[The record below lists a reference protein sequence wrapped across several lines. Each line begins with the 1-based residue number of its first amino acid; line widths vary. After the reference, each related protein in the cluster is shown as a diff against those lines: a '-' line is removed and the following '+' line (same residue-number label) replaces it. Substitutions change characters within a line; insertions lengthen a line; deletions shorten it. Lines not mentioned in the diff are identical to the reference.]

1 MLRRNSAKVERR
13 PLCRSRSTGSVARNP
28 VCDLVSIE
36 PVDAQRDA
44 QIAALRSFH
53 KANSN
58 ADNREKRLGM
68 IMPPNKQVL
77 RPIPRSH
84 SFTNGPDV
92 IDHARTSNEDKT
104 ADTPK
109 DDGIQRRQSVRF
121 AGPNARPKKDPAL
134 RAQGALSDNTGLL
147 CRPRESLYIK
157 SHDRPATLINTPR
170 DGALVSGCDP
180 NHQGFDRAL
189 TRTQGR
195 LRKSQSMFNT
205 SLPSFSDTHNAGE
218 SVYGFS
224 TWNSVSLPPPLHTGI
239 ESERLC
245 RQQFRAPKSMS
256 FLRLHSGKGL
266 LGGHRNSGSLNL
278 GRSRPNLL
286 DDKNGMKR
294 RPSLFFR
301 PKNKRTDDGQGHAS
315 SLQSRSSHCAPNTS
329 AISSETP
336 TPKKSGLRGTARK
349 VSKSV
354 RCKIRGMFGR
364 SKNSNTTSS
373 DGANKETDTNSY
385 QGSDLSTHDASLS
398 RVQSHVPSLHSV
410 SSNPYLCSR
419 QGSLESVELGG
430 NEVDGEKSRVTSWTN
445 SSMHTALDYGQDG
458 EWEPQ
463 RLSVIDEGINL
474 QSSQRWQTATGNER
488 IYSALVKRLDDMSKQ
503 QTSENHTESTHG
515 TQDSE
520 ALSHG
525 KHDTRSSF
533 YTRDDDDVFRNAE
546 KSPQFCC
553 SGTQPVSLDEAVTKW
568 KAETA
573 SAGPPGSPETV
584 TSVSNYLFRTQSPYK
599 RALRQSINASNE
611 EQHRAINVRYLSS
624 LSALSLPTRRPTPDN
639 TEGDFRL
646 TSAESVY
653 SRSSDNETI
662 LLGHNQEGEQQPQDI
677 GAEVLCDNGSS
688 SPTQA
693 HLREVSSASS
703 VEWKTWLSANVSKL
717 EAGTGSKEFA
727 DAQAWNPWITIG
739 HVREQAEIEPILCQS
754 RLSSQASISSCD
766 YIDNAETM
774 KTDSPKQNAK
784 QHAKPTFSEA
794 APQ

>member
-1 MLRRNSAKVERR
+1 
-13 PLCRSRSTGSVARNP
+13 
-28 VCDLVSIE
+28 
-36 PVDAQRDA
+36 
-44 QIAALRSFH
+44 
-53 KANSN
+53 
-58 ADNREKRLGM
+58 
-68 IMPPNKQVL
+68 
-77 RPIPRSH
+77 
-84 SFTNGPDV
+84 
-92 IDHARTSNEDKT
+92 
-104 ADTPK
+104 
-109 DDGIQRRQSVRF
+109 
-121 AGPNARPKKDPAL
+121 
-134 RAQGALSDNTGLL
+134 
-147 CRPRESLYIK
+147 
-157 SHDRPATLINTPR
+157 
-170 DGALVSGCDP
+170 
-180 NHQGFDRAL
+180 
-189 TRTQGR
+189 
-195 LRKSQSMFNT
+195 
-205 SLPSFSDTHNAGE
+205 
-218 SVYGFS
+218 
-224 TWNSVSLPPPLHTGI
+224 
-239 ESERLC
+239 
-245 RQQFRAPKSMS
+245 
-256 FLRLHSGKGL
+256 
-266 LGGHRNSGSLNL
+266 
-278 GRSRPNLL
+278 
-286 DDKNGMKR
+286 
-294 RPSLFFR
+294 
-301 PKNKRTDDGQGHAS
+301 
-315 SLQSRSSHCAPNTS
+315 
-329 AISSETP
+329 
-336 TPKKSGLRGTARK
+336 
-349 VSKSV
+349 
-354 RCKIRGMFGR
+354 
-364 SKNSNTTSS
+364 
-373 DGANKETDTNSY
+373 
-385 QGSDLSTHDASLS
+385 
-398 RVQSHVPSLHSV
+398 
-410 SSNPYLCSR
+410 
-419 QGSLESVELGG
+419 
-430 NEVDGEKSRVTSWTN
+430 
-445 SSMHTALDYGQDG
+445 MHTALDYGQDG

-520 ALSHG
+520 ALYHG

-533 YTRDDDDVFRNAE
+533 YTRDDDDVFRDAE

-677 GAEVLCDNGSS
+677 GAEELCDNGSS

-774 KTDSPKQNAK
+774 KTDSIKQNAN

-794 APQ
+794 APQQTLDENKHPASANRSKGIYECNDGHENNTAASPGNVLRAVSSLPNVRRNKATDSPRYWATPQASCGKKVSGEWVIDEEAPHRTALSPVKSGPGSSAKSTPGLTAAVTRQFGTASTGSPRRRGGRYGMDPKMAGVSPHQRSISGGVSDAQVMGSKRMVELFLSSRRNKIAGNGSERSVSASSAAFI